1 MSELQQT
8 LSGLMT
14 GLLLILFI
22 GICIWSWS
30 GKRKESFEHMA
41 SLPLEEDSPLTHI
54 HSKPIQIKV
63 KTDKSEASL

>member
-30 GKRKESFEHMA
+30 GKRKESFDRMA
-41 SLPLEEDSPLTHI
+41 SLPLEEDSPSTGNHT
-54 HSKPIQIKV
+54 KPTQFNL

>member
-30 GKRKESFEHMA
+30 GKRKESFKQMA
-41 SLPLEEDSPLTHI
+41 NLPLEHDETPIRHAHI
-54 HSKPIQIKV
+54 CAQMKA
-63 KTDKSEASL
+63 DKEKCEASL